1 MYASIAPLLMR
12 LPPEASHDVALAA
25 LHWAGRL
32 QLDALLPAPV
42 VDPVRLLGLE
52 FGNRVGLA
60 AGLDKNAGCIDVLGG
75 LGFGFLEVGTVTPRP
90 QPGNPKPRMFRL
102 PASRALVNR
111 MGFNNDGL
119 ARLVERVERR
129 RWRGVLGINIGKN
142 KDTPAERAVDDYRLG
157 LEAVHRLA
165 DYVTVNLSSPNTPG
179 LRDLQLG
186 AALDELL
193 AGLAE
198 SRARLADEQGR
209 RVPVLV
215 KIAPDLHDADV
226 DAIATRLVEAGVDGI
241 VATNTTVERGAVAGQ
256 AHAEEAGG
264 LSGRPLHE
272 RALEVVARVRSAVGA
287 SVALVGV
294 GGIDSPQRALAM
306 IEAGADLVQVYTGF
320 VYEGPALVSGAAR
333 SIRDARLRSLGL
345 RPRDA

>member
-1 MYASIAPLLMR
+1 
-12 LPPEASHDVALAA
+12 
-25 LHWAGRL
+25 
-32 QLDALLPAPV
+32 
-42 VDPVRLLGLE
+42 
-52 FGNRVGLA
+52 
-60 AGLDKNAGCIDVLGG
+60 
-75 LGFGFLEVGTVTPRP
+75 
-90 QPGNPKPRMFRL
+90 
-102 PASRALVNR
+102 